1 LPQTKAM
8 AESGTYPIIEA
19 TIQIAQALAPPVD
32 EQDRKLY
39 FEDLDPE
46 L

>member
-1 LPQTKAM
+1 MPQTKAM
-8 AESGTYPIIEA
+8 AESGTYPIEA